1 MGKAEV
7 RGAGQPRSRM
17 LLSGRV
23 GDAEISRPLSQPQAE
38 LDSACAKAELLAVG
52 GKRAPTASAQGPRIL
67 LKQLRPLGQ
76 PSRSDGARELW
87 PNSGGPHP
95 ALPRQAEL

>member
-1 MGKAEV
+1 
-7 RGAGQPRSRM
+7 M

-38 LDSACAKAELLAVG
+38 LDSTCAKAELLAVG

-95 ALPRQAEL
+95 ALPREAELLALDHARS